1 MKIYFPTDVCDW
13 WFDITI
19 HNGKCFVHFSRV
31 LLVFFIALQWI
42 CVVTQ
47 GPFESIALL
56 LTPHCLRA
64 DYASASR
71 PGQTSSGQAESS
83 TG

>member
-1 MKIYFPTDVCDW
+1 MKIYFTTDVCDW

-19 HNGKCFVHFSRV
+19 HGGKCFVY
-31 LLVFFIALQWI
+31 LTKVFFKRLVLQWI

-47 GPFESIALL
+47 GPFESITSL
-56 LTPHCLRA
+56 LTPHCLRS
-64 DYASASR
+64 DYAIASG
-71 PGQTSSGQAESS
+71 PGQASSGQTESL